1 MKRVLKSKRL
11 RWLAIGAAARFVIRR
26 STSRSVDRATADIEE
41 RLPARIRAVVDAVP
55 ADAVRAGGSVVVAG
69 RTARR
74 FASGTRTASK
84 LVSEQRQRLGDGMAR
99 IRSVGDE
106 VGQEVETRRRELT
119 ADYLRTTRGQG
130 AADDALLDMRID
142 GPEGLLAHDAEDL
155 PPIKQPVRRG
165 RWRSD
170 RRLRSDSVN
179 RVQRTYR
186 QPTRPWDR

>member
-1 MKRVLKSKRL
+1 MKRILRSKRL
-11 RWLAIGAAARFVIRR
+11 RWLAIGAAARFVLRR
-26 STSRSVDRATADIEE
+26 STSRSVDRASADIEE
-41 RLPARIRAVVDAVP
+41 RLPAPIRAVVDAVP

-69 RTARR
+69 RTAKR

-84 LVSEQRQRLGDGMAR
+84 LVAEQRQRFGDGVAR

-106 VGQEVETRRRELT
+106 IGHEVDTRRRELT
-119 ADYLRTTRGQG
+119 ADYLRATRGQS
-130 AADDALLDMRID
+130 AADDALLDTRLD
-142 GPEGLLAHDAEDL
+142 GPSGLTDHVDED
-155 PPIKQPVRRG
+155 PPPVKEPVRRG

-170 RRLRSDSVN
+170 RRLRSAAVN